1 MGDNN
6 TFNVIGVASLH
17 VNVYAVDKS
26 EYRDKEGK
34 IQNMYRAVT
43 DKGLCTI
50 SEETY
55 LALKAADVGKPCK
68 LSASSYVKDGMQRF
82 NISI

>member
-6 TFNVIGVASLH
+6 TFNAIGVASL
-17 VNVYAVDKS
+17 NVVIYAVEES
-26 EYRDKEGK
+26 EYRDREGK
-34 IQNMYRAVT
+34 LQNLYRAIT
-43 DKGLCTI
+43 DKGLCSV

-55 LALKAADVGKPCK
+55 LALKAADPSKPAK
-68 LSASSYVKDGMQRF
+68 LVASSYVMNGMQRF

>member
-6 TFNVIGVASLH
+6 TFNAIGIASL
-17 VNVYAVDKS
+17 NVIIYAVEKS

-34 IQNMYRAVT
+34 LQNLYRAIT
-43 DKGLCTI
+43 DKGLCSV

-55 LALKAADVGKPCK
+55 LALKAADSSKPAK
-68 LSASSYVKDGMQRF
+68 LVASSYVKDGMQRF